1 MASDT
6 ILSPRRR
13 PLGMIIVKEIV
24 LSVLAAI
31 LAVAASDLLVHVWQ
45 SLW

>member
-1 MASDT
+1 
-6 ILSPRRR
+6 
-13 PLGMIIVKEIV
+13 MIIVKEIV

-31 LAVAASDLLVHVWQ
+31 LAVAASDLLANVWQ